1 MGEHVID
8 LGPRV
13 PRTAPHPVLR
23 WLAQRIL
30 SWMGWRLDMHL
41 PDEPKMV
48 VLGAPHTSNWE
59 GVLAVLAV
67 LAMELRIGL
76 FVKHTAFKNPVVGRI
91 LRGLDAVPIDRSAR
105 GGVVTQTV
113 AAFRARDQL
122 AIAIAPEGTRR
133 RVEKWKRGF
142 YLIAQ
147 EAGVPIVCAYVDYRR
162 KVVGTGPVLRASGD
176 YARDLETIQAFYRGI
191 VPKHPGNFAA
201 QG

>member
-13 PRTAPHPVLR
+13 PRTAHPVLR
-23 WLAQRIL
+23 RLAAGLLRL
-30 SWMGWRLDMHL
+30 AGWRLDVHF
-41 PDEPKMV
+41 PDEPKLV

-67 LAMELRIGL
+67 LAMDLRIGL
-76 FVKHTAFKNPVVGRI
+76 FVKHTAFRNPVIGRI
-91 LRGLDAVPIDRSAR
+91 LRGLDAVPIDRGAP

-113 AAFRARDQL
+113 EAFRTRPQL
-122 AIAIAPEGTRR
+122 AIAIAPEGTRK
-133 RVEKWKRGF
+133 RVAKWKRGF
-142 YLIAQ
+142 YLIAH
-147 EAGVPIVCAYVDYRR
+147 EAKVPIVCAYVDYAR

-191 VPKHPGNFAA
+191 TPKRPENFNAS
-201 QG
+201 G